1 MSITVSLNDNWKMKK
16 AGSQESFDCK
26 VPCSVYKTLLDY
38 KKIPDPYYREN
49 EYISTQICDDDYDFE
64 TTFTAD
70 KAAVECE
77 HTVLHSCPWYHQRGG
92 QHSHSENNLAKQIHK
107 RNGRKTSPLGR

>member
-38 KKIPDPYYREN
+38 KKIPTH
-49 EYISTQICDDDYDFE
+49 II
-64 TTFTAD
+64 
-70 KAAVECE
+70 V
-77 HTVLHSCPWYHQRGG
+77 
-92 QHSHSENNLAKQIHK
+92 
-107 RNGRKTSPLGR
+107 KTSISPHRYVMMITILKLHLPQTRPQWSASILSCTLTALIP

>member
-49 EYISTQICDDDYDFE
+49 EYMITIL
-64 TTFTAD
+64 
-70 KAAVECE
+70 K
-77 HTVLHSCPWYHQRGG
+77 LHSPQTKPQWSASILSCTLTALIP
-92 QHSHSENNLAKQIHK
+92 
-107 RNGRKTSPLGR
+107 

>member
-49 EYISTQICDDDYDFE
+49 EYISTQICDDDYDL
-64 TTFTAD
+64 
-70 KAAVECE
+70 K
-77 HTVLHSCPWYHQRGG
+77 LHSPQTRPQWSASILSCTLTALIP
-92 QHSHSENNLAKQIHK
+92 
-107 RNGRKTSPLGR
+107 

>member
-1 MSITVSLNDNWKMKK
+1 MSTTVSLNDNWKMKK

-70 KAAVECE
+70 TDPQWSASMLSTLTA
-77 HTVLHSCPWYHQRGG
+77 LIP
-92 QHSHSENNLAKQIHK
+92 
-107 RNGRKTSPLGR
+107 

>member
-16 AGSQESFDCK
+16 AGTQESFDCK

-49 EYISTQICDDDYDFE
+49 EYISTQIL
-64 TTFTAD
+64 
-70 KAAVECE
+70 K
-77 HTVLHSCPWYHQRGG
+77 LHSPQ
-92 QHSHSENNLAKQIHK
+92 
-107 RNGRKTSPLGR
+107 TSPQWSASILSCTLTALIP

>member
-16 AGSQESFDCK
+16 AGTQESFDCK

-49 EYISTQICDDDYDFE
+49 EYISTQICD
-64 TTFTAD
+64 
-70 KAAVECE
+70 
-77 HTVLHSCPWYHQRGG
+77 
-92 QHSHSENNLAKQIHK
+92 
-107 RNGRKTSPLGR
+107 

>member
-38 KKIPDPYYREN
+38 KKIPDPYCREN

-64 TTFTAD
+64 TVFSADKTTAD
-70 KAAVECE
+70 CE
-77 HTVLHSCPWYHQRGG
+77 NTVLHFDGMIP
-92 QHSHSENNLAKQIHK
+92 
-107 RNGRKTSPLGR
+107 